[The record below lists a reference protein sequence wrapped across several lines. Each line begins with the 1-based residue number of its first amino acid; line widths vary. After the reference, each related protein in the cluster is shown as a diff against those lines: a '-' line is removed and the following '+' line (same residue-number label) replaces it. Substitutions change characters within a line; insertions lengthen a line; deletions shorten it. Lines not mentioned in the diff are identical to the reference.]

1 MAVNAT
7 YYLDAASLS
16 LATAV
21 YLDSSLSL
29 IAPNGFYA
37 DGTVVRQQ
45 SSGVLLSFS
54 TPDLCSAPCGT
65 SINAPGSQGFFSI
78 SSNLGDD
85 IGAIVIEFVVQ
96 SVPDGFR
103 ATYNGT
109 TYNKLSS
116 NVDGLHQSAT
126 PGNFTVVGDPT
137 ATGTC
142 SSWYPSGGTVVLN
155 EYVYDGGFVA
165 TGNTTSTT
173 IVTGD
178 ISLTAGGPE
187 MCIMVIPKLAASPN
201 LINLQIFGG
210 CTSTGWT
217 AKVKCPALLPSFP
230 ASTIFATGTIPC
242 STAMDQTY
250 YFAKVHLAI
259 DSYVGLYDYVFTDA
273 NGQFPLAT
281 GYYLTSNVAS
291 PNKVIR
297 VTNGLIT
304 GITNCV

>member
-1 MAVNAT
+1 MAVNST

-126 PGNFTVVGDPT
+126 PGNFTIVGDPT
-137 ATGTC
+137 TTGTC

-165 TGNTTSTT
+165 TGNTPSTT

-210 CTSTGWT
+210 CTSTAWT
-217 AKVKCPALLPSFP
+217 VKVKCPALLPSF
-230 ASTIFATGTIPC
+230 STSVSFPTGTIPC
-242 STAMDQTY
+242 STTIDQTC
-250 YFAKVHLAI
+250 YFAKVHLAV

-273 NGQFPLAT
+273 NGQFPLAN
-281 GYYLTSNVAS
+281 GFYLTNNVAA

>member
-54 TPDLCSAPCGT
+54 TPDLCSAACG
-65 SINAPGSQGFFSI
+65 INIAAPGSQGLYLASI
-78 SSNLGDD
+78 NLGDD
-85 IGAIVIEFVVQ
+85 LGAIIVKFFPE

-103 ATYNGT
+103 AIYNGV

-116 NVDGLHQSAT
+116 NFDGIHQSTT
-126 PGNFTVVGDPT
+126 PGNFTVVGST
-137 ATGTC
+137 GFTGTC

-155 EYVYDGGFVA
+155 EYVYDGAFVA
-165 TGNTTSTT
+165 TGNTSSTT

-178 ISLTAGGPE
+178 ISLSSASPE
-187 MCIMVIPKLAASPN
+187 MCVMVIPKLAATPN
-201 LINLQIFGG
+201 LINLQVFGG
-210 CTSTGWT
+210 CTSTGWNV
-217 AKVKCPALLPSFP
+217 KVECPTLLPSF
-230 ASTIFATGTIPC
+230 STSVSFPTGTIPC
-242 STAMDQTY
+242 STTIDQTC

-273 NGQFPLAT
+273 NGQFPLAN
-281 GYYLTSNVAS
+281 GFYLTSNVAS